1 MSLKFHTLRISSVQ
15 PLTADSSKITFQV
28 PESLKEDYRYLSG
41 QYITLKV
48 NIDGVEV
55 RRSYSLCSS
64 PFEDEWSVGIKRVPN
79 GVFSN
84 YALDHLAAGDEI
96 EAMTP
101 AGTFLYES
109 HPKQKK
115 TIVLYAAGSGITP
128 VLSIAKTVLRDE
140 PNSDV
145 CLFFG
150 NKGFSS
156 VMFSEALESL
166 KNKYMSRF
174 RLYHIFS
181 QESQGIPVQKGRM
194 DAEKLEA
201 LHTHFL
207 SNDKVDDV
215 YVCGPEAMIHAVRNF
230 YLAKGLK
237 AEQVHFELFHANAKA
252 SENTTVKIE
261 PQSSCEIDLIIDDD
275 RISFTM
281 TPEDD
286 SILSAAQRAGADVPY
301 ACLGGVCCTCK
312 AKIISGEAEMKVNYS
327 LEKDEI
333 TAGYILTC
341 QAIPTSE
348 KIAVS
353 FDD

>member
-1 MSLKFHTLRISSVQ
+1 
-15 PLTADSSKITFQV
+15 
-28 PESLKEDYRYLSG
+28 
-41 QYITLKV
+41 
-48 NIDGVEV
+48 
-55 RRSYSLCSS
+55 
-64 PFEDEWSVGIKRVPN
+64 
-79 GVFSN
+79 
-84 YALDHLAAGDEI
+84 LAAGDEI

-109 HPKQKK
+109 NPTQKK

-140 PNSDV
+140 PNSEV

-166 KNKYMSRF
+166 KNKYISRF

-194 DAEKLEA
+194 DSEKLEA
-201 LHTHFL
+201 LHKYFL
-207 SNDKVDDV
+207 RNDKVDDV

-230 YLAKGLK
+230 YLSKGLK
-237 AEQVHFELFHANAKA
+237 AEQIHFELFHANVKA
-252 SENTTVKIE
+252 SENKTVKIE

-312 AKIISGEAEMKVNYS
+312 ARILSGEAEMKVNYS

-341 QAIPTSE
+341 QAVPTSE
-348 KIAVS
+348 KIVVS

>member
-1 MSLKFHTLRISSVQ
+1 MSLKFHTLRIASVQ

-28 PESLKEDYRYLSG
+28 PDSLKGDYRYLSG
-41 QYITLKV
+41 QYITLKA

-64 PFEDEWSVGIKRVPN
+64 PFEDEWSVGIKRVSN

-109 HPKQKK
+109 NPTQKK

-140 PNSDV
+140 PNSEV
-145 CLFFG
+145 CMFFG

-166 KNKYMSRF
+166 KNKYISRF

-194 DAEKLEA
+194 DSEKLEA
-201 LHTHFL
+201 LHKHFL
-207 SNDKVDDV
+207 RNDKVDDV

-230 YLAKGLK
+230 YLSKGLK
-237 AEQVHFELFHANAKA
+237 AEQIHFELFHANVKA
-252 SENTTVKIE
+252 SENKTVKIE

-312 AKIISGEAEMKVNYS
+312 ARILSGEAEMKVNYS

-341 QAIPTSE
+341 QAVPTSE
-348 KIAVS
+348 KIVVS